1 MVVATVSPLPLGS
14 RVPRARPPSREVGS
28 RAPRGDVEAKPR
40 RGPSTRGGLLVA
52 RAGPPR
58 GDDPASVF
66 DDPFFA
72 APRGVPSA
80 SSLFGDDADAV
91 FGPAFRELDAS
102 VDAFQR
108 RVEESAARAEREAS
122 RSASGAPRGYRREG
136 TFSQELPGGGTS
148 RGYYSE
154 SVVTFGGEGR
164 WAPPNVATGA
174 LAGGSGLWVAVLAGV
189 LVGAYVKLARRFAAN
204 FHRTVYGLHERL
216 RLAAF
221 WPVLWLADARG
232 FRDQFAA
239 AVRGGDAEGKKEL
252 GRAPPRDGGG
262 AGGGGDASGGS
273 ETGPGAG
280 AEEIDR
286 SRSGG
291 GE

>member
-1 MVVATVSPLPLGS
+1 M
-14 RVPRARPPSREVGS
+14 
-28 RAPRGDVEAKPR
+28 
-40 RGPSTRGGLLVA
+40 
-52 RAGPPR
+52 
-58 GDDPASVF
+58 F

-72 APRGVPSA
+72 APRGVPKA

-91 FGPAFRELDAS
+91 FGRAFREMDAS

-122 RSASGAPRGYRREG
+122 RSASGAPRGYRRTG

-164 WAPPNVATGA
+164 FAPPNVTTGA
-174 LAGGSGLWVAVLAGV
+174 LAGGVGLWVAVLAGV

-239 AVRGGDAEGKKEL
+239 AVLCGDADGKNAR
-252 GRAPPRDGGG
+252 GRVSPRDGGG

-273 ETGPGAG
+273 ETDPGAG
-280 AEEIDR
+280 AETIDR
-286 SRSGG
+286 PRSAG

>member
-91 FGPAFRELDAS
+91 FGRAFREMDAS

-239 AVRGGDAEGKKEL
+239 AVRGGDADRKKEL

>member
-239 AVRGGDAEGKKEL
+239 AVRGGDADRKKEL

>member
-52 RAGPPR
+52 RAAPPR

-72 APRGVPSA
+72 APRGVPKA

-91 FGPAFRELDAS
+91 FGRAFREMDAS

-154 SVVTFGGEGR
+154 SVVTFGGERPPALG
-164 WAPPNVATGA
+164 APDA
-174 LAGGSGLWVAVLAGV
+174 LAGGSALWVAVAAGA
-189 LVGAYVKLARRFAAN
+189 LVGAYLKLARRFAAN
-204 FHRTVYGLHERL
+204 FHRTVYSLHEKIRM
-216 RLAAF
+216 AAF
-221 WPVLWLADARG
+221 WPVLWLANARG

-239 AVRGGDAEGKKEL
+239 AVLREGGDDRSGPGGSPRETEPATKALDRGQVGDGRGGDE
-252 GRAPPRDGGG
+252 
-262 AGGGGDASGGS
+262 
-273 ETGPGAG
+273 
-280 AEEIDR
+280 
-286 SRSGG
+286 
-291 GE
+291 

>member
-239 AVRGGDAEGKKEL
+239 AVRGGDADRKKEL

-286 SRSGG
+286 PRSGG

>member
-52 RAGPPR
+52 RAAPPR

-72 APRGVPSA
+72 APRGVPKA

-91 FGPAFRELDAS
+91 FGRAFREMDAS

-122 RSASGAPRGYRREG
+122 RSASGAPRGYRRTG

-154 SVVTFGGEGR
+154 SVVTFGGEGL
-164 WAPPNVATGA
+164 ALPNVTTGA
-174 LAGGSGLWVAVLAGV
+174 LLGGVGLWVAVLAGV

-239 AVRGGDAEGKKEL
+239 AVRGGDADGNDAR
-252 GRAPPRDGGG
+252 GRVSPRDGGG

-273 ETGPGAG
+273 ETDPGAG
-280 AEEIDR
+280 AETIDR
-286 SRSGG
+286 PRSAG

>member
-1 MVVATVSPLPLGS
+1 MYVATVFPLPPGS
-14 RVPRARPPSREVGS
+14 CVPRARPACREVGS
-28 RAPRGDVEAKPR
+28 RARCGDVGARPR
-40 RGPSTRGGLLVA
+40 RGPSTRGGLLVP
-52 RAGPPR
+52 RAAPRR
-58 GDDPASVF
+58 GDDPASAF
-66 DDPFFA
+66 DDPFLA
-72 APRGVPSA
+72 ASRGVPGFA
-80 SSLFGDDADAV
+80 DDADAV
-91 FGPAFRELDAS
+91 FGRAFREMDAS

-122 RSASGAPRGYRREG
+122 RSASGAPRGYRRTG

-154 SVVTFGGEGR
+154 SVVTFGGEGL
-164 WAPPNVATGA
+164 ALPNVTTGA
-174 LAGGSGLWVAVLAGV
+174 LAGGVGLWVAVLAGV

-239 AVRGGDAEGKKEL
+239 AVRGGDADGKNAR
-252 GRAPPRDGGG
+252 GRVSPRDGGG

-273 ETGPGAG
+273 ETDPGAG
-280 AEEIDR
+280 AETIDR
-286 SRSGG
+286 PRSTG

>member
-239 AVRGGDAEGKKEL
+239 AVRGGDADGKKEL

>member
-40 RGPSTRGGLLVA
+40 RGPSKRGGLLVA
-52 RAGPPR
+52 RAAPPR

-72 APRGVPSA
+72 APRGVPKA

-91 FGPAFRELDAS
+91 FGRAFREMDAS

-122 RSASGAPRGYRREG
+122 RSASGAPRGYRRTG

-164 WAPPNVATGA
+164 FAPPNVTTGA
-174 LAGGSGLWVAVLAGV
+174 LLGGVGLWVAVLAGV

-216 RLAAF
+216 RLVVF

-239 AVRGGDAEGKKEL
+239 AVRGGDADGNDAR
-252 GRAPPRDGGG
+252 GRVSPRDGGG

-273 ETGPGAG
+273 ETDPGAG
-280 AEEIDR
+280 AETIDR
-286 SRSGG
+286 PRSAG

>member
-239 AVRGGDAEGKKEL
+239 AVRGGDADRKKEL
-252 GRAPPRDGGG
+252 GRAPPRDGAG

>member
-286 SRSGG
+286 PRSGG